1 MKARKEE
8 KRFMETKKVELAK
21 GYYAKINAQTNGNIR
36 LYILYNQD
44 NEKVCE
50 SYSRD
55 SFLIKANKF
64 VKITNMQECIIAS
77 Y

>member
-1 MKARKEE
+1 
-8 KRFMETKKVELAK
+8 METKRIELAK
-21 GYYAKINAQTNGNIR
+21 GYYAKVNVQTNGNIR
-36 LYILYNQD
+36 LYVLYDKND
-44 NEKVCE
+44 EKVCE

-64 VKITNMQECIIAS
+64 VKITNMQECVIAS